1 MSVELANETGVL
13 DQVAS
18 NGGFS
23 DLVAASKGNRVL
35 EKFFGVG
42 ATDSV
47 EAVRAE
53 LLRLEGEPDVEDTA
67 RAMAEAMKGQELVYL
82 IR

>member
-1 MSVELANETGVL
+1 MSVELANEAGVL

-23 DLVAASKGNRVL
+23 DLVAASKGNCVL
-35 EKFFGVG
+35 EEFFSVG
-42 ATDSV
+42 ATDRV
-47 EAVRAE
+47 DEVREA
-53 LLRLEGEPDVEDTA
+53 LLGLEGELDVEDTA

-82 IR
+82 VR